1 MNDLTKV
8 LYFHSVEN
16 SNLGVNK
23 MNHNPKS
30 LYEIIDTAMRD
41 RGSLFSRFLAL
52 RTENNQVVCGFIH
65 VDFAALTSFTNT
77 DSQFHQIIKNLSP
90 QITICDRLPIEGRL
104 ADLVY
109 RRIFKPLEYKEKKH
123 TLINEYVSTL
133 KQDNV
138 LYPPITISS
147 EVDRLAHQVLEPLD
161 ADQFTKF
168 LYEVHPTLAD
178 EIVEFYNRTGDLGKA
193 LNVLI
198 NFDLNK
204 QDAVRA
210 IDFDKHSFIS
220 EIEAQAKYEELL
232 NVDKLCIY
240 KNDSGFVLRDRNE
253 SIRISKFVSD
263 YDLFEGLVVSDK
275 LVI

>member
-16 SNLGVNK
+16 SNVGVNK

-30 LYEIIDTAMRD
+30 LYEIIDTVMRE

-109 RRIFKPLEYKEKKH
+109 RRIFKPLEYKKKKE
-123 TLINEYVSTL
+123 TLINEYVRSIR
-133 KQDNV
+133 QSNV
-138 LYPPITISS
+138 LYPPMTIAQ

-168 LYEVHPTLAD
+168 LYEVHPILAD

-193 LNVLI
+193 LNVLV

-210 IDFDKHSFIS
+210 IDFDKHSFMS
-220 EIEAQAKYEELL
+220 EIESQAKYEGLL

>member
-1 MNDLTKV
+1 MEND
-8 LYFHSVEN
+8 N
-16 SNLGVNK
+16 N
-23 MNHNPKS
+23 S
-30 LYEIIDTAMRD
+30 LYEIIEAAMRN
-41 RGSLFSRFLAL
+41 RGSLFTRFLAL
-52 RTENNQVVCGFIH
+52 RTEYNQIVCGFIH

-77 DSQFHQIIKNLSP
+77 DSQFYRIIEHLEP
-90 QITICDRLPIEGRL
+90 QITICDSLPIEGRL

-109 RRIFKPLEYKEKKH
+109 RRLFKPLEYKENKD

-138 LYPPITISS
+138 FYLPQTIAS
-147 EVDRLAHQVLEPLD
+147 EVERLAHQVLEPLD
-161 ADQFTKF
+161 AEQFTKF
-168 LYEVHPTLAD
+168 LYKLHPILSD

-210 IDFDKHSFIS
+210 IDFDKHCFMS
-220 EIEAQAKYEELL
+220 EIDSQVSYEGLFKLDE
-232 NVDKLCIY
+232 LCIY

-253 SIRISKFVSD
+253 SIRISKLVSD
-263 YDLFEGLVVSDK
+263 YDVLERLIVSDK

>member
-1 MNDLTKV
+1 M
-8 LYFHSVEN
+8 EN
-16 SNLGVNK
+16 ENK
-23 MNHNPKS
+23 T
-30 LYEIIDTAMRD
+30 LYEIIETAMRN
-41 RGSLFSRFLAL
+41 RGSIFSRFLAL
-52 RTENNQVVCGFIH
+52 KTEYNQIVCGFIH

-77 DSQFHQIIKNLSP
+77 DSQFSRIIENLNP
-90 QITICDRLPIEGRL
+90 QITIFDSLPITGRL

-109 RRIFKPLEYKEKKH
+109 RRLFKPLEYKEKKD

-138 LYPPITISS
+138 FYPPQTIAR
-147 EVDRLAHQVLEPLD
+147 EVDRLAQRVLEPLD
-161 ADQFTKF
+161 AEQFTKF
-168 LYEVHPTLAD
+168 LYEVHPILSD

-210 IDFDKHSFIS
+210 IDFDKYSFMS
-220 EIEAQAKYEELL
+220 EIEAQANYEGLL

-240 KNDSGFVLRDRNE
+240 KNESGFVLRDRTE
-253 SIRISKFVSD
+253 SIRISKLVSD
-263 YDLFEGLVVSDK
+263 YDVLKRLVVSDK

>member
-1 MNDLTKV
+1 MEND
-8 LYFHSVEN
+8 N
-16 SNLGVNK
+16 N
-23 MNHNPKS
+23 S
-30 LYEIIDTAMRD
+30 LYEIIETAMRN
-41 RGSLFSRFLAL
+41 RGSLFTRFLAL
-52 RTENNQVVCGFIH
+52 KTEYSQIVCGFIH

-77 DSQFHQIIKNLSP
+77 DSQFSRIIEHLD
-90 QITICDRLPIEGRL
+90 QITICDSLPITGRL

-109 RRIFKPLEYKEKKH
+109 RRLFKPLEYKDKKD
-123 TLINEYVSTL
+123 TLINEYVSIL

-138 LYPPITISS
+138 FYPPQTIAR

-161 ADQFTKF
+161 AEQFTHF
-168 LYEVHPTLAD
+168 LYEVHPILAD

-210 IDFDKHSFIS
+210 IDFDKHCFMS
-220 EIEAQAKYEELL
+220 EIEVQAMYEGLL
-232 NVDKLCIY
+232 NVDELCIY
-240 KNDSGFVLRDRNE
+240 KNDSGFVLRDKTE
-253 SIRISKFVSD
+253 SIRISKLVSD
-263 YDLFEGLVVSDK
+263 YDVLESLVVCDR